1 MHSRAAVPTATGR
14 ARCVT
19 PDLADATTEEQK
31 ALAAGAPPGHFLM
44 LQMEAHTSSEGSV
57 IHTLRD

>member
-14 ARCVT
+14 ARCLT

-31 ALAAGAPPGHFLM
+31 ALAGWRAAGALPHVTDGGPHVL
-44 LQMEAHTSSEGSV
+44 
-57 IHTLRD
+57 